1 MRDLTPAYRYEIDGR
16 NVLVYDNVVCRADQ
30 RALYK
35 AIVDAPFRRTRSDS
49 AESKDSKYWTASIA
63 PSALRGLVV
72 LDEIK
77 RRIIAGFPSSK
88 LVLDRAY
95 LNSNAFGDAT
105 SFHRDFPDPS
115 AVTGLLYVN
124 DYWEP
129 AWGGETVFLNSR
141 DDAVVCVTP
150 RPGRAVLFSA
160 ELAHRGTPPSRQ
172 CLEARI
178 VLAFKFIPKSWKPPP
193 KPRSRHV
200 R

>member
-30 RALYK
+30 RPL
-35 AIVDAPFRRTRSDS
+35 AIVDARSAHAIRFAESGLEVLDGLDCALGAPRPRRT
-49 AESKDSKYWTASIA
+49 
-63 PSALRGLVV
+63 
-72 LDEIK
+72 DEIK
-77 RRIIAGFPSSK
+77 RRMLAGFPSSK

-150 RPGRAVLFSA
+150 RPGRAVIFSA

-178 VLAFKFIPKSWKPPP
+178 VLAFKFIPKAGNRRPNPEPPC
-193 KPRSRHV
+193 R
-200 R
+200 